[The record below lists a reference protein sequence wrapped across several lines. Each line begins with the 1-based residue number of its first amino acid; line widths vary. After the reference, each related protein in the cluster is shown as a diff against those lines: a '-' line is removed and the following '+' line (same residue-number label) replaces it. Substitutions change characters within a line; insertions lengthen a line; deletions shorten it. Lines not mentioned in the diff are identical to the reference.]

1 MGSYVIFLCDLLS
14 HIIANKKKSKSKI
27 KKSPTL
33 KNVNLPSSLV
43 CFQQSLLVQA
53 LDHTVPEIRVLPSMS
68 GPGIVGVLLCL
79 LFCSDEK
86 W

>member
-14 HIIANKKKSKSKI
+14 HIIANKNKSKS